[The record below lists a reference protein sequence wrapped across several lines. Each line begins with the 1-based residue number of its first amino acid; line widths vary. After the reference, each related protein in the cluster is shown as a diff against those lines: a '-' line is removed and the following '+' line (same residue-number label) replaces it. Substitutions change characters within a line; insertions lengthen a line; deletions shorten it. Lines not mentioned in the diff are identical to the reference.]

1 MRRRAVLV
9 PRGRG
14 EAVRRALVDAG
25 ALALDLEILAEG
37 DQLALPLRED
47 AEPRPEWGA
56 LGEREFPE
64 LPAPVRTEF
73 RDLLDW
79 PEEAKALL
87 PRSFDVV
94 GDIVLIRL
102 PVELEERRFEI
113 GEALRRFVPGSRLV
127 GLDRGVEGAERLRQV
142 ERIAGAGG
150 WETRHRENHLEFD
163 VDVRRA
169 YFSPRLAREHALVAD
184 EVRDGERVYDLC
196 CGVGPFSVTI
206 ARDGRA
212 ASVTAVDA
220 NPAAI
225 ELLGRTLAR
234 YPFGGRV
241 RPRVATLEE
250 FAPRATPVERVIVNL
265 PREGIKY
272 ATLVAPLVAPRG
284 SLQYYEVV
292 PRDEVAQRGNVV
304 ERALSSLA
312 PFRVRAVRLVH
323 PYSPSRDLIGLT
335 AERGSS

>member
-1 MRRRAVLV
+1 M
-9 PRGRG
+9 
-14 EAVRRALVDAG
+14 VDAG
-25 ALALDLEILAEG
+25 ALAVDLEILAEG
-37 DQLALPLRED
+37 DQLALPLRD
-47 AEPRPEWGA
+47 GADPSPEWGA
-56 LGEREFPE
+56 VGERDFPE
-64 LPAPVRTEF
+64 LPAPVRSEF
-73 RDLLDW
+73 RDLLGW
-79 PEEAKALL
+79 TEEAKALL

-94 GDIVLIRL
+94 GEIVLIRL
-102 PVELEERRFEI
+102 PVELEERRFEV
-113 GEALRRFVPGSRLV
+113 GEALLRFVPGSRLV

-142 ERIAGAGG
+142 ERIAGAGS
-150 WETRHRENHLEFD
+150 WQTRHRENHLEFD

-184 EVRDGERVYDLC
+184 EVREGEHVYDLC

-212 ASVTAVDA
+212 RSVTAVDA

-225 ELLGRTLAR
+225 ELMDRTLAR

-241 RPRVATLEE
+241 SPRVATVEE
-250 FAPRATPVERVIVNL
+250 FAPHAKPVERVIVNL

-292 PRDEVAQRGNVV
+292 SRDEVAQRGNVV
-304 ERALSSLA
+304 ERALSSVA
-312 PFRVRAVRLVH
+312 PFRVRSVRVVH
-323 PYSPSRDLIGLT
+323 PYSPSRDLIGIT
-335 AERGSS
+335 ADRGTT